1 MEHLVTIA
9 FDFDDKTVADKIS
22 KTVEKQVTEEIKK
35 EVEAKL
41 FEKAR
46 WPKEPD
52 PARDPL
58 SLWTRE
64 LVREIFLE
72 NKDAIVE
79 RASEILADSYR
90 RTKVWKEAAAGK
102 IQETEDEE

>member
-9 FDFDDKTVADKIS
+9 FDFDDQTVADKIS
-22 KTVEKQVTEEIKK
+22 KTVEKQVTAEIKK

-41 FEKAR
+41 FEKDR
-46 WPKEPD
+46 WRREPD
-52 PARDPL
+52 PAHDPL

-72 NKDAIVE
+72 NKSDA
-79 RASEILADSYR
+79 LC
-90 RTKVWKEAAAGK
+90 G
-102 IQETEDEE
+102 QGGF